1 MEETKIN
8 FRTKVWVKN
17 EFFKICKDQNVN
29 ASARFNDFM
38 RRVIEESGS
47 AESNTQTLKDKEAR
61 AMDSWRDDLVST

>member
-8 FRTKVWVKN
+8 FRTKTWVKE

-38 RRVIEESGS
+38 RRVISESRS
-47 AESNTQTLKDKEAR
+47 KTSSTSRQHAEAFEN
-61 AMDSWRDDLVST
+61 WRDDLVRG

>member
-8 FRTKVWVKN
+8 FRTKTWVKD

-38 RRVIEESGS
+38 RKVIRESGS
-47 AESNTQTLKDKEAR
+47 VLTQDAASTQKDVR
-61 AMDSWRDDLVST
+61 AFEDWRDQLVRG

>member
-8 FRTKVWVKN
+8 FRTKTWVKE

-38 RRVIEESGS
+38 RNVISESRS
-47 AESNTQTLKDKEAR
+47 KTSSPSKKEAT
-61 AMDSWRDDLVST
+61 AFENWRDHLVRG

>member
-8 FRTKVWVKN
+8 FRTKTWVKE

-38 RRVIEESGS
+38 RRVINESRS
-47 AESNTQTLKDKEAR
+47 KTSSINRQQAEAFEN
-61 AMDSWRDDLVST
+61 WRDDLVRG

>member
-8 FRTKVWVKN
+8 FRTKTWVKE

-38 RRVIEESGS
+38 RRVISESQS
-47 AESNTQTLKDKEAR
+47 KTLSPNKQEAKGFEN
-61 AMDSWRDDLVST
+61 WRDDLVRG